1 MPVPLTAT
9 VRKVLRWSAPMP
21 VLTTLA
27 LLLSG
32 CQTPMTT
39 GSLCIPGDAA
49 ANIPPSCSTKV
60 LPESSFHEIDEARKA
75 EAEKAREAAAIK
87 AAMAETP
94 PADPA
99 QPSAAPKDQ
108 PTPQKRFGLTVPK
121 WLAGETVETTA
132 STGNDLTVTPKEKPA
147 KPAGP
152 LSLAAVVRLA
162 LKDNPQIGLAAATT
176 WENEAGVD
184 QARSALYPQ
193 IDLRGAT
200 GQGTPG
206 TYQSTNGSY
215 YWDTKQAQGTW
226 RSDGGIA
233 GKQLLW
239 DWGATRSDIDRAVK
253 TRDAQALKTLSVA
266 EDVALNASQ
275 AYLKV
280 QESRELLALSDE
292 NLQALRQ
299 IQALIEENARS
310 GNGTQADLKRVTA
323 RVLDAQSARSDQEY
337 ELRVATDKF
346 RRLARTEPGQL
357 MPAPFLTA
365 VIPPDKDAALAEV
378 MKSNPR
384 VLGIM
389 TSVKAARAEK
399 DAIQSANLP
408 RLGIDSEV
416 AGKHYNGQT
425 RRSELDARG
434 MVSLTYR
441 LYDGGLN
448 ASKVEQASAR
458 ITQEEMRLKGE
469 QEDIEADLRNNYWL
483 VGSSR
488 SKTANLRDAV
498 QNSAKA
504 RELYEEQFK
513 GGKRTLLELLDVQ
526 QSYYVAKRGAINNTY
541 EERRAVYAI
550 LKAVGRFSSAV
561 LAGSANASRA
571 AR

>member
-1 MPVPLTAT
+1 
-9 VRKVLRWSAPMP
+9 MP

-27 LLLSG
+27 VLLSG

-49 ANIPPSCSTKV
+49 ANIPPSCSNKV
-60 LPESSFHEIDEARKA
+60 LPESTFREIDQARKA

-87 AAMAETP
+87 AAMAETQ
-94 PADPA
+94 PA
-99 QPSAAPKDQ
+99 QPPAVAKEQPAPA
-108 PTPQKRFGLTVPK
+108 KRFGLTVPK
-121 WLAGETVETTA
+121 WLAGETVDTTA
-132 STGNDLTVTPKEKPA
+132 STGNDLTVTAKGKPA

-184 QARSALYPQ
+184 QSRSALYPQ
-193 IDLRGAT
+193 IELRGAT
-200 GQGTPG
+200 GQGLPG
-206 TYQSTNGSY
+206 NYQSQTGSD
-215 YWDTKQAQGTW
+215 YWDTKQAYGAW
-226 RSDGGIA
+226 RSDAAVGA
-233 GKQLLW
+233 KQLLW

-253 TRDAQALKTLSVA
+253 TRDAQALKTLAVA

-280 QESRELLALSDE
+280 QESRELLGLSEE

-299 IQALIEENARS
+299 IAALIEENVRS
-310 GNGTQADLKRVTA
+310 GNGTQADIKRVTA
-323 RVLDAQSARSDQEY
+323 RVLDAQSARADQEY
-337 ELRVATDKF
+337 ELKVATDKF
-346 RRLARTEPGQL
+346 RRLARTEPDRL
-357 MPAPFLTA
+357 LPAPHLTA
-365 VIPPDKDAALAEV
+365 VIPPSKDAALAEV
-378 MKSNPR
+378 MRSNPR

-389 TSVKAARAEK
+389 TNVKAARAEK

-408 RLGIDSEV
+408 RVGIDSEI

-425 RRSELDARG
+425 RRTELDARG

-469 QEDIEADLRNNYWL
+469 EEDIEADLRNFYWL
-483 VGSSR
+483 VGSAR

-513 GGKRTLLELLDVQ
+513 GGKRSLLELLEVQ
-526 QSYYVAKRGAINNTY
+526 QSYYIAKRGAINNSY
-541 EERRAVYAI
+541 EERRAVYGI
-550 LKAVGRFSSAV
+550 LKAVGRFSSSV
-561 LAGSANASRA
+561 LAGSTNSSHA

>member
-1 MPVPLTAT
+1 
-9 VRKVLRWSAPMP
+9 MP

-49 ANIPPSCSTKV
+49 ANIPPSCSNKV
-60 LPESSFHEIDEARKA
+60 LPETTFREIDQARKA

-87 AAMAETP
+87 AAMAGTQ

-99 QPSAAPKDQ
+99 QPPAVAKEQ
-108 PTPQKRFGLTVPK
+108 PTPAKRFGLTVPK
-121 WLAGETVETTA
+121 WLAGETVDITA
-132 STGNDLTVTPKEKPA
+132 STGNDLTVTAKGKPA

-184 QARSALYPQ
+184 QSRSALFPQ
-193 IDLRGAT
+193 IELRGAT
-200 GQGTPG
+200 GQGLPG
-206 TYQSTNGSY
+206 NYQSQAGSD
-215 YWDTKQAQGTW
+215 YWDTKQAYGAW
-226 RSDGGIA
+226 RSDAAVGA
-233 GKQLLW
+233 KQLLW

-253 TRDAQALKTLSVA
+253 TRDAQALKTLAVA
-266 EDVALNASQ
+266 EDVALSASQ

-280 QESRELLALSDE
+280 QESRELLSLSEE

-299 IQALIEENARS
+299 IAALIEENARS
-310 GNGTQADLKRVTA
+310 GNGTQADIKRVTA
-323 RVLDAQSARSDQEY
+323 RVLDAQSARADQEY
-337 ELRVATDKF
+337 ELKVATDKF
-346 RRLARTEPGQL
+346 RRLARTEPDRL
-357 MPAPFLTA
+357 LPAPQLTS
-365 VIPPDKDAALAEV
+365 VIPPTKDAALAEV
-378 MKSNPR
+378 MRSNPR

-389 TSVKAARAEK
+389 TNVKAARAER

-408 RLGIDSEV
+408 RVGIDSEI
-416 AGKHYNGQT
+416 AAKHYNGQT
-425 RRSELDARG
+425 RRTELDARG

-469 QEDIEADLRNNYWL
+469 EEDIEADLRNFYWL

-504 RELYEEQFK
+504 RELYQEQFK
-513 GGKRTLLELLDVQ
+513 GGKRSLLELLEVQ
-526 QSYYVAKRGAINNTY
+526 QSYYIAKRGAINNTY
-541 EERRAVYAI
+541 EERRAVYGI

-561 LAGSANASRA
+561 LAGSANASHA